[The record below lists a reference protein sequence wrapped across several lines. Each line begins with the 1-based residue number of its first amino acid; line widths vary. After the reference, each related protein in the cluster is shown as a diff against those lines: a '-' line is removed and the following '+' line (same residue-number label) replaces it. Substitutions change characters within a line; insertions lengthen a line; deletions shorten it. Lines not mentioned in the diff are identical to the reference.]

1 MSSAPI
7 DNAGLPPRQNGND
20 TDADQAEV
28 LRQAAGTM
36 EGRGLLR
43 RLLPRTL
50 FGRSMLIIATPA
62 VLVHIVATY
71 VFFESHWSVLSNRL
85 AVGLASEIA
94 MVIAYSERAQDPQSR
109 QRLLDVTRDTLGLRV
124 AWMPQA
130 LLPARPDEQEDDIV
144 EGRLSDALTD
154 EVRRPHTVLADSGA
168 ETVTV
173 EVQLPDGV
181 MVFIAP
187 LSRLFSS
194 TTYVFV
200 LWMAGTALVLFAV
213 ALIFMRNQIRPIRRL
228 ADAADRLG
236 KGLDVPRFK
245 IEGALEVRQAAL
257 AFLRM
262 RERLRRQVAQRTEML
277 AGVSHDLRTPLTR
290 MKLELAMMGDDPGID
305 ELRQDV
311 AEMEHMISGYLA
323 FARGEGSEEAAAVNL
338 SDLLDEIA
346 TDARRAG
353 TLLWLEP
360 AEAVELAVRPKA
372 LKRCIVNLVTNA
384 AKFGDHV
391 WLSMVVGEVAVDI
404 IVDDDGPGIP
414 ADKRREV
421 FRAFSRLER
430 SRNPDTG
437 GVGLGLTIARDIAR
451 THGGDILLSDS
462 PRGGLRATVR
472 LPL

>member
-7 DNAGLPPRQNGND
+7 DNAGLPPRPHGND

-290 MKLELAMMGDDPGID
+290 MKLELAMMGDEPGID

-360 AEAVELAVRPKA
+360 AETIEVAVRPKA

-384 AKFGDHV
+384 AKFGNHV

-414 ADKRREV
+414 TDKRREV

-451 THGGDILLSDS
+451 THGGDILLSES